1 MTHCKYVVNNST
13 FQARCFDLPLLR
25 VLANLVFIAV
35 YCTNTA
41 NCSTFNNNEQQ
52 ELFGELFDPL
62 VEEGRTFSVSN
73 ISLVITYVTFIVGL
87 TMLAGFIWL
96 AFSANGGSSHGSYGS
111 NYNRRIFPDGIS
123 DWLFSGINLFR
134 NAPDGDY
141 YKRHKRSNNFEF
153 RDQGII
159 LLYLAK
165 HLEFCI

>member
-1 MTHCKYVVNNST
+1 
-13 FQARCFDLPLLR
+13 
-25 VLANLVFIAV
+25 
-35 YCTNTA
+35 
-41 NCSTFNNNEQQ
+41 
-52 ELFGELFDPL
+52 LFGELFDPL

-87 TMLAGFIWL
+87 AMLGGFIWL

-111 NYNRRIFPDGIS
+111 NYNRRIFPGGIT

-141 YKRHKRSNNFEF
+141 YKRNKRSSKLEF

-159 LLYLAK
+159 PLS
-165 HLEFCI
+165 